1 MSRIAKIDRNTKET
15 KISVLV
21 NLDGTGSYKI
31 KSGIGFLDH
40 MLEQLSHHSLI
51 DIELSAVG
59 DTHIDFHHTT
69 EDSAIAIATAIKEAL
84 GDKKGINRFGCSFV
98 PMDETLTRAVIDIS
112 GRAYPVFN
120 WLNNETGQKRIAYLQ
135 ALTPL
140 Y

>member
-69 EDSAIAIATAIKEAL
+69 
-84 GDKKGINRFGCSFV
+84 
-98 PMDETLTRAVIDIS
+98 
-112 GRAYPVFN
+112 
-120 WLNNETGQKRIAYLQ
+120 
-135 ALTPL
+135 
-140 Y
+140 